1 MARSLRRLVA
11 AVLVA
16 GSVAALAAPAEAH
29 VYCYEFTFANG
40 YFHGCI

>member
-1 MARSLRRLVA
+1 MRSTLRRLA
-11 AVLVA
+11 AGVVLA
-16 GSVAALAAPAEAH
+16 GSLAAFAAPAEAH